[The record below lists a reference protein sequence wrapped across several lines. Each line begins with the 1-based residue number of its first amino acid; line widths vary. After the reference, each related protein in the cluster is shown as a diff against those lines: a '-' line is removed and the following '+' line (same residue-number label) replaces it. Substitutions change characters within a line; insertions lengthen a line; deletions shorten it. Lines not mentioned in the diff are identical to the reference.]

1 MIKITLI
8 NDRSLLQ
15 EKIISYSE
23 HFRYRNS
30 KEKQR
35 TMSRLADKIYKIY
48 YNSLLKFKKLI
59 ISFIL

>member
-48 YNSLLKFKKLI
+48 YNNEK
-59 ISFIL
+59 